1 MVSGFETAM
10 QSAGKSELTLH
21 WYEADHAFANPTS
34 ARYDADD
41 AALSWKRTVEFF
53 RQNLG

>member
-1 MVSGFETAM
+1 MAVAPL
-10 QSAGKSELTLH
+10 QDAGKPELAVR
-21 WYEADHAFANPTS
+21 WYEADHAFPNPTS

-41 AALSWKRTVEFF
+41 AALSRERTVEFF